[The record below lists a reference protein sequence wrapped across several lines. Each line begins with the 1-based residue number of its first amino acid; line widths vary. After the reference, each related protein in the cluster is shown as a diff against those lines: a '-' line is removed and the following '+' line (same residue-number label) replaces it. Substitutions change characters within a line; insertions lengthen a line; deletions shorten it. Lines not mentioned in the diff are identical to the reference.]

1 MNYITAGLTAI
12 AFVAGFMVQ
21 GWRMDSAISDINAQH
36 SKALATATQQVLDQS
51 TALQRKKDAALQQA
65 QIKVQQNAAA
75 ASAAESELNRLR
87 DYNASNSATVNSS
100 TCSSVRDYATTV
112 TAVFS
117 ECSIALEDMARK
129 ADGHAL
135 DARTL
140 TESWPT
146 SSAK

>member
-87 DYNASNSATVNSS
+87 DYNSSNSATVNSS

-117 ECSIALEDMARK
+117 ECSVALEGMARK
-129 ADGHAL
+129 AQGHAL
-135 DARTL
+135 DTRTL
-140 TESWPT
+140 IESWPT